1 MSYHLTVS
9 EEWFSI
15 HPEDLW
21 VYNKL
26 QLSQVL
32 GYTCGPAGLEVPNP
46 GFYIV
51 RPCFNILGMSRY
63 SKIEEIKDDTE
74 HLHPAE
80 FWCEIFEGE
89 HISVD
94 YQNKQSKLVVR
105 GTRDSKDK
113 LYQWTKWEALERTIE
128 FPEVLN
134 DVGNKYEWINCEFI
148 GGKLIEVHF
157 RRNPDF
163 RYNNT
168 IVIPV
173 WDDQQIPE
181 LEESSGYRYIED
193 KGYHRRGFIIDGK
206 SRQHAS

>member
-1 MSYHLTVS
+1 
-9 EEWFSI
+9 
-15 HPEDLW
+15 
-21 VYNKL
+21 
-26 QLSQVL
+26 
-32 GYTCGPAGLEVPNP
+32 
-46 GFYIV
+46 
-51 RPCFNILGMSRY
+51 MSRY
-63 SKIEEIKDDTE
+63 SKIEEIKEDTE

-105 GTRDSKDK
+105 GIRDSKDE
-113 LYQWTKWEALERTIE
+113 LYQWTKWEALERTVE

-134 DVGNKYEWINCEFI
+134 DVGDKYEWINCEFI

-157 RRNPDF
+157 RRNPNF

-168 IVIPV
+168 IAIPV

-206 SRQHAS
+206 